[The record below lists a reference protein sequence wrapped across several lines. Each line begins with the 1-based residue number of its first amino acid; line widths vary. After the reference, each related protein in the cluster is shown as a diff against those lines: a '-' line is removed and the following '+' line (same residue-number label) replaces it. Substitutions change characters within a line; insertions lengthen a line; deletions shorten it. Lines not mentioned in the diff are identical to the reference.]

1 MRIKNILVSLLCIFA
16 LVGSIQAQEN
26 SKRDRIKSLR
36 TGFFTQQLELSSA
49 DAEKFWP
56 IYNQYDESLYNLRH
70 KERTQIWKVIRE
82 KGHQLTVEKAEELLH
97 TLQELRKEETLLKEE
112 VEKKLLETFNAKM
125 VLLVKKTEYN
135 FHKHLLES
143 VKE

>member
-1 MRIKNILVSLLCIFA
+1 MRIKTTLLTLFFVLA
-16 LVGSIQAQEN
+16 FVGINQAQDN

-56 IYNQYDESLYNLRH
+56 IYNDYDESLYALRK
-70 KERTQIWKVIRE
+70 KERHQVWKIIRE
-82 KGHQLTVEKAEELLH
+82 EGNQLTVEKAQALLS
-97 TLQELRKEETLLKEE
+97 TLQQLRKDETLLKEE
-112 VEKKLLETFNAKM
+112 VEKKLLHAFDAKM
-125 VLLVKKTEYN
+125 VLLVKKTEYD

>member
-1 MRIKNILVSLLCIFA
+1 MRIKNILVSLLFIFA
-16 LVGSIQAQEN
+16 LVGSIQAQEK

>member
-1 MRIKNILVSLLCIFA
+1 MRIKNILVSLLFIFA

>member
-82 KGHQLTVEKAEELLH
+82 EGHQLTVEKAEELLH